1 MQGKVLAVCISDEKS
16 TPKEN
21 RDKGFLQANFG
32 LPGDAH
38 AGSEKQVSLLA
49 QEDVAK
55 FQKDTNI
62 DAPSGS
68 FAENIRTQ
76 GIDLVTLPLGTEVRV
91 GEAVIEVT
99 QKGKEPNVAHT
110 YSYKGHSL
118 LPTRGVFAKVI
129 QSGNVKI
136 GDRVLVIK

>member
-16 TPKEN
+16 IPKEN
-21 RDKGFLQANFG
+21 RGKGFLQANFG

-55 FQKDTNI
+55 FRKATTL
-62 DAPSGS
+62 DAPSGC
-68 FAENIRTQ
+68 FAENFRTQ
-76 GIDLVTLPLGTEVRV
+76 GIDLVALPLGTKVCV
-91 GEAVIEVT
+91 GEAVIEIT
-99 QKGKEPNVAHT
+99 QKGKDPNVAHT

-129 QSGNVKI
+129 QSGTVKT